1 MNRTLRPLLFVL
13 VLTLLI
19 PLFLAFP
26 SACARRQE
34 NQPTLPGTETP
45 TSEGNEP
52 TTTSAG
58 GGEITLTQTGQT
70 SGITGGSTESTSGNQ
85 PGSSGPQ
92 TLTTTPPNQPGGQT
106 TTGTGQTTTTTG
118 KTTTTT
124 SKSTANTTTKSTGF
138 QTTTTTKPPYSQTTT
153 KPTYSM
159 TTTTSQ
165 LTAPSMIIQPTT
177 ASLLLGLI
185 NDERIRLGRPELRPR
200 PYLANPAIIR
210 VGEIT
215 QIFDHVR
222 LDGSPWHT
230 VLSQSYAVKEELI
243 ARGKS
248 LNGAQA
254 AYNYFMSRPADKA
267 KLLSADYNVCG
278 FALGKLSNDPSG
290 YEFYWVLL
298 LAHD

>member
-13 VLTLLI
+13 VLILLI

-34 NQPTLPGTETP
+34 NQPTFPGTETP
-45 TSEGNEP
+45 TSADNEP

-58 GGEITLTQTGQT
+58 GGEITLTQTGQQ
-70 SGITGGSTESTSGNQ
+70 SGVTGGSTESTSGNQ

-106 TTGTGQTTTTTG
+106 TTGTGQTTTTTTG

-138 QTTTTTKPPYSQTTT
+138 QTTTTTKPPYSHTTT

-165 LTAPSMIIQPTT
+165 LTAPAMVFYETAPTLLMNMI
-177 ASLLLGLI
+177 
-185 NDERIRLGRPELRPR
+185 NEERLQLGRPKLNVRNPL
-200 PYLANPAIIR
+200 YLGSRTRN
-210 VGEIT
+210 GEIT
-215 QIFDHVR
+215 QVFGHVR

-230 VLSQSYAVKEELI
+230 AVPFSYAVKEELI
-243 ARGKS
+243 ARGDTLTAPKRVTIT
-248 LNGAQA
+248 LWAGRLT
-254 AYNYFMSRPADKA
+254 RP
-267 KLLSADYNVCG
+267 S
-278 FALGKLSNDPSG
+278 F
-290 YEFYWVLL
+290 
-298 LAHD
+298 